1 MGAAALGLDAHV
13 EVTAVEIPVELGPNL
28 GDVGVVAGGFIHAS
42 RLLVDQPGPG
52 CLTRQKA
59 ALRSQGFAADQLLQ
73 QGLPFS
79 HRHHGALGQLAAQLL
94 IKHTHRAPSQHSG
107 GLGLEA
113 AGPTQAA
120 AHQPQIAP

>member
-1 MGAAALGLDAHV
+1 MGTATLGLDAHV
-13 EVTAVEIPVELGPNL
+13 EVAAVEIPVELGPNL
-28 GDVGVVAGGFIHAS
+28 TDIGVVAGGFLHAAG
-42 RLLVDQPGPG
+42 LLMDQAGSG
-52 CLTRQKA
+52 LVAGDEA
-59 ALRSQGFAADQLLQ
+59 ALRRQGFATDQLLE